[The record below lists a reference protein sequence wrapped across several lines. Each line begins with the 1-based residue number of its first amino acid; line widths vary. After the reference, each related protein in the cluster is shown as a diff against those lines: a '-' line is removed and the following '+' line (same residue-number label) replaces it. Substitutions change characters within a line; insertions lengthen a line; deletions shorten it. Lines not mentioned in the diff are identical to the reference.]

1 MALKINGARDA
12 CLIEWRRDTIIKE
25 VGRCYKMDFGEQFR
39 KIRKERGLTQEQVAS
54 KLNVSRQAIS
64 NWENNKNLP
73 DLEMVVEISIAF
85 DISIDQLIL
94 GGEDNMNNMT
104 EKLIKDG
111 SENRRA
117 KMNLTSIIIG
127 AVLLFFGVFCIFIKA
142 NSVEY
147 IDAEGFLH
155 ENFFLLPIGFLFIF
169 SGLITFAVTGIKNIF
184 SKRKELD

>member
-1 MALKINGARDA
+1 
-12 CLIEWRRDTIIKE
+12 
-25 VGRCYKMDFGEQFR
+25 MDFGEQLR
-39 KIRKERGLTQEQVAS
+39 KIRKDRGLTQEQVAS

-73 DLEMVVEISIAF
+73 DLEMVVELSVAF
-85 DISIDQLIL
+85 DLSLDQLIL
-94 GGEDNMNNMT
+94 GGKNMNNMT

-111 SENRRA
+111 SETRRA
-117 KMNLTSIIIG
+117 KMNLIAITIG
-127 AVLLFFGVFCIFIKA
+127 AVLLFFGVTCILIKA

-169 SGLITFAVTGIKNIF
+169 SGLVTFAVTGIKNIVV
-184 SKRKELD
+184 KLNK